1 MSYLAVKNGEYKGVY
16 KNTKENRKALC
27 SNGVS
32 SRVFEDSQKKE
43 ALKWAGVSNVT
54 PASQVKLSTNKP
66 KGDSCS
72 EEEKVVVANP
82 VIDIANHYIK
92 EGYDGISIF
101 LKNETC
107 VIIKLRDL
115 YLFKSSYDSFERNEE
130 SRGYIYLYNIN
141 KIKEQIKEGIEYL
154 TADYWSRKS
163 RPALLDYKNEVA
175 IIRNNSKISCLNK
188 EYIHIKNFYIVE
200 KGGNTYRELLKDSR
214 IPVSRIVSING
225 NRNDLLDLDKQSDL
239 FLNTNEISFIK
250 PLTLGE
256 PKDLYQIFSDYR
268 SNYNKCVRITS
279 KQFNELNNSIKEAN
293 AQCDKFELLTINN
306 IE

>member
-1 MSYLAVKNGEYKGVY
+1 MSYLAIKNGEHKGVY

-32 SRVFEDSQKKE
+32 SRVFEGSQKKE

-66 KGDSCS
+66 TGDSCN
-72 EEEKVVVANP
+72 EEVVITNP

-115 YLFKSSYDSFERNEE
+115 YLFKSSYGSFERNEE
-130 SRGYIYLYNIN
+130 SREYLYNIN

-154 TADYWSRKS
+154 TADCWSGKR

-200 KGGNTYRELLKDSR
+200 KGANTYRELLKDSR
-214 IPVSRIVSING
+214 IPVSWIVSISG

-256 PKDLYQIFSDYR
+256 PKNLSYVFSDY
-268 SNYNKCVRITS
+268 SSYDNKCIRITS

>member
-1 MSYLAVKNGEYKGVY
+1 MSYLAVKNGEHKGVY
-16 KNTKENRKALC
+16 ENTKENRKALC

-32 SRVFEDSQKKE
+32 SRVFEGSQKKE

-66 KGDSCS
+66 TGDSCN
-72 EEEKVVVANP
+72 EEVVITSP

-115 YLFKSSYDSFERNEE
+115 YLFKSSCNSFERNEE
-130 SRGYIYLYNIN
+130 SRGCTYLYNIN

-154 TADYWSRKS
+154 TADYWPRKS

-200 KGGNTYRELLKDSR
+200 KGSNTYRELLKDSR

-250 PLTLGE
+250 PLTLSE
-256 PKDLYQIFSDYR
+256 PKNIYYVFSDYR
-268 SNYNKCVRITS
+268 SSDNKCIRITS
-279 KQFNELNNSIKEAN
+279 KQFNKLNNLIKEAN